1 MATSTYLKADP
12 IKGESE
18 DDAHKDWIEVLEYS
32 LGVSQPVSGP
42 SGTTGRAAARADFQN
57 LTITKIVDKASVDLH
72 MYCAKGEHIPKL
84 ELEICQ
90 ETGTKV
96 CYKKYEFE
104 NVMVQSVN
112 HKGGGSDKPTEVVSF
127 IFDKIAYSYTPVKN
141 DGTAGTT
148 VGPKKWNLQ
157 TNKAE

>member
-12 IKGESE
+12 IKGEST
-18 DDAHKDWIEVLEYS
+18 DDAHKDWIEIFGFD

-42 SGTTGRAAARADFQN
+42 SGTGGRGAARADFQN
-57 LTITKIVDKASVDLH
+57 LTITKSIDTATVDFKI
-72 MYCAKGEHIPKL
+72 YCAQGKHIAKL

-90 ETGTKV
+90 ETGSKV
-96 CYKKYEFE
+96 CYKKFEFE
-104 NVMVQSVN
+104 NVMVQSVSVS
-112 HKGGGSDKPTEVVSF
+112 GGGSDRPSETVSF
-127 IFDKIAYSYTPVKN
+127 VFDKIAYSYTPINN